1 MAFLSTDWLVGQGQ
15 WLLKIKIA
23 LRGWEGK
30 QSSGT
35 GEKSPETEKEAQL
48 WRDDRLKSES
58 RLCHL
63 LAVDSGQGIY
73 FLELQVLSL
82 IVEINVL
89 IIKNW

>member
-48 WRDDRLKSES
+48 WRDDRL
-58 RLCHL
+58 CHL